1 MFADCEGPLNELM
14 DSIGVKKKPDV
25 KAETT
30 KRISIP
36 KRSFDN
42 DVKVDEKQQTKLVS

>member
-14 DSIGVKKKPDV
+14 DSIGEKKMPDV

-30 KRISIP
+30 KRISIR

-42 DVKVDEKQQTKLVS
+42 VKVDEKLQTKIVS